1 MPAQTAYKSDKARDR
16 ALSSYENILNHW
28 PVVYEQRMITTSF
41 GETYIMVSGSPGAKP
56 LVLLHGGG
64 GNSTMW
70 HDNVASLS
78 KYFQVYAIDIIGEAG
93 KSSGTRPS
101 YKSDGHARWL
111 KEVFVALEIQEA
123 ALCGASLGGTIAH
136 QFALIFP
143 QYVTSLVLLAP
154 PSLLKMRPS
163 FLFRAMLANMMP
175 TTLFARR
182 FLEYISSCGSRF
194 PESAIQAFVIQVQAY
209 KPNMNKIPIISDHD
223 LAQLPHKTLVLLG
236 QDEVLYDPDAVVSRI
251 RSVAPFITIT
261 SIPGAKHMTSVDQPD
276 LVNDKIIQFLF
287 PRKCS

>member
-1 MPAQTAYKSDKARDR
+1 MITQTAYKSNKTRDKA
-16 ALSSYENILNHW
+16 LTIYENILNHW
-28 PVVYEQRMITTSF
+28 PVFYEQRMVTTSF
-41 GETYIMVSGSPGAKP
+41 GETYIMVSGSQGAKP

-70 HDNVASLS
+70 NYNVASLS

-101 YKSDGHARWL
+101 YKTDGHARWL
-111 KEVFVALEIQEA
+111 KEVFDSLEIHEA

-136 QFALIFP
+136 QFALVFP

-163 FLFRAMLANMMP
+163 FLFRAILASIFP
-175 TTLFARR
+175 TNFFARK
-182 FLEYISSCGSRF
+182 FLKYISARGDKFSK
-194 PESAIQAFVIQVQAY
+194 EEIQAFVIQVQAY

-223 LAQLPHKTLVLLG
+223 LDQLPQKTLVLLG
-236 QDEVLYDPDAVVSRI
+236 QDEVLYDLEAVVSRI
-251 RSVAPFITIT
+251 HSTAPFITI
-261 SIPGAKHMTSVDQPD
+261 SIIPGAKHMISVDQPD
-276 LVNDKIIQFLF
+276 LVNDKIIQFLN
-287 PRKCS
+287 